1 MKSQLRVPAGNLMVN
16 DVNWYSDVLS
26 NLPYP
31 LSIRLCLR
39 NTLEF
44 VLSLLGS
51 ILKAFVTAPSHS
63 ATLPPWVLSE
73 KNYMFLL
80 LTLFFVCVYIKYH
93 MKYWKT
99 VIDNI
104 MSCFVLGFFASI
116 MVTLAICVCYLYI
129 DLLPSPIPD
138 AVT

>member
-1 MKSQLRVPAGNLMVN
+1 MKSQLRVPAGNLVVN
-16 DVNWYSDVLS
+16 DVSWYSDVLS
-26 NLPYP
+26 NVPYP

-39 NTLEF
+39 KTLEF

-51 ILKAFVTAPSHS
+51 ILKAFVTAPSPS

-73 KNYMFLL
+73 RNYTFLL
-80 LTLFFVCVYIKYH
+80 LFFCVCVYIKYH

-99 VIDNI
+99 VIGNI
-104 MSCFVLGFFASI
+104 MSCFVLGFFASV